1 MVANIM
7 MISFPIA
14 DFIVTLSLRERRL
27 INAAVVGEFWAPRA
41 VCLDYSHRA
50 AMPPELFKNIWPAKR
65 TARDSCA
72 GLVESPIDCVRDLA
86 GAHID
91 QK

>member
-50 AMPPELFKNIWPAKR
+50 ATSSAKTASPSMLPIYPLGIVPPTIENR
-65 TARDSCA
+65 SVHNC
-72 GLVESPIDCVRDLA
+72 
-86 GAHID
+86 
-91 QK
+91 